1 MVPGSVSQHR
11 GSALS
16 LQREPKKAVP
26 GADLFQRRFR
36 DAEDAPAV
44 VNSEPFCWEGRIEC
58 GHRTS
63 HLHLLIIFS
72 HLAMWAS
79 SWGDIFDQAFGHQIR
94 RKGGG
99 VRWTSTGEIYRNPAL
114 HLHLL
119 GVHGPSSCRCGRV
132 NPQQT
137 RSSPR
142 RLGSS
147 DESGNHG
154 RPSALKGETSGAMES
169 KTGGLGPRFRQ
180 KQHWRFRA

>member
-1 MVPGSVSQHR
+1 MMVPGSVSQHR

-79 SWGDIFDQAFGHQIR
+79 SWGDIFDQASDTKSAG
-94 RKGGG
+94 KGAAFAGRLQG
-99 VRWTSTGEIYRNPAL
+99 RSTGIQLYTYTFSGSMDPAAAVVDGSIPNRL
-114 HLHLL
+114 A
-119 GVHGPSSCRCGRV
+119 RARDDWAAA
-132 NPQQT
+132 T
-137 RSSPR
+137 RAAIMAAPA
-142 RLGSS
+142 
-147 DESGNHG
+147 
-154 RPSALKGETSGAMES
+154 P
-169 KTGGLGPRFRQ
+169 
-180 KQHWRFRA
+180 